1 MSFWK
6 TDWTKEEAELWT
18 KEDVIA
24 ALLLGVSFGGII
36 VGTVYSFL
44 LMPVGF
50 ITLGLAVVLG
60 ILGVII
66 IMPKMQ
72 SISREYEKKQA
83 EYLKDLEK
91 IARWEDTD
99 G

>member
-6 TDWTKEEAELWT
+6 TEWTKEEAELWT
-18 KEDVIA
+18 KEDIIA
-24 ALLLGVSFGGII
+24 ALLIALSFGGII
-36 VGTVYSFL
+36 IGTVYTFL
-44 LMPVGF
+44 LMPIGF
-50 ITLGLAVVLG
+50 ILLGLAIV
-60 ILGVII
+60 IGVIGVVI

-91 IARWEDTD
+91 IARWEDKD

>member
-1 MSFWK
+1 MRFWK
-6 TDWTKEEAELWT
+6 TEWTKEEAELWT

-24 ALLLGVSFGGII
+24 AVLSAISFGGII

-50 ITLGLAVVLG
+50 ITLGLAILVGV
-60 ILGVII
+60 LGVIVI
-66 IMPKMQ
+66 LPKMQ
-72 SISREYEKKQA
+72 SISREYEKRQA

-91 IARWEDTD
+91 ITRWEDID

>member
-1 MSFWK
+1 MKFWK
-6 TDWTKEEAELWT
+6 TEWTNEEAQLWT
-18 KEDVIA
+18 KEDGIA
-24 ALLLGVSFGGII
+24 AVLSAISFGGII
-36 VGTVYSFL
+36 VGTVYTFL
-44 LMPVGF
+44 LMPIGF
-50 ITLGLAVVLG
+50 ITLGLSIVIGVV
-60 ILGVII
+60 GVLI

-91 IARWEDTD
+91 ITRWEDRD